1 MKTVAIMTVAGL
13 AAAASAQSMSVHFSA
28 DATSV
33 LVGETINWTVTVTHT
48 FPDAGAYFGGFAGP
62 AAPFGQFLASDNSLG
77 NAHSMATIMANTAVA
92 PTTDGANVGNINV
105 FNSALLGT
113 NNPANPIDFYTFSVD
128 TTNVGDLSYSAS
140 GVWSMFANSGIFTLP
155 TEFTSPDLTSDV
167 VSIVIPAP
175 GAFAL
180 LGLGGLAAARRRR

>member
-1 MKTVAIMTVAGL
+1 MKTIAIMTVAGL

-28 DATSV
+28 AQTSV
-33 LVGETINWTVTVTHT
+33 LVGETINWTVSVSHT
-48 FPDAGAYFGGFAGP
+48 FSDPGAYFGGFAGP
-62 AAPFGQFLASDNSLG
+62 AAPFGQFIASDSTLG
-77 NAHSMATIMANTAVA
+77 SAQNMSTIMAGEAVA
-92 PTTDGANVGNINV
+92 PTTSGASIANINV

-113 NNPANPIDFYTFSVD
+113 NNPANPIDFYTFDVVAE
-128 TTNVGDLSYSAS
+128 NEGVLSYGAS

-155 TEFTSPDLTSDV
+155 TEFTSPDLTSDSV
-167 VSIVIPAP
+167 NIVPAP